1 MNNKG
6 MTTVEI
12 LMVFVIIGIIS
23 VGLFSMISSFN
34 TKQNIE
40 SAKEKLIT
48 FKNTVTRDIEGD
60 IIRKGL
66 VSVVISPVG
75 KENKFT
81 DIFQAKL
88 TFKDGTK
95 KFFVVKKRSFEG
107 NDVSG
112 KEAGQCM
119 GVESGDAGESFTIE
133 YGAANAAGTA
143 IDNSKKEVYELPD
156 LGESK
161 NDCGHLV
168 KDLRIN
174 SVDMV
179 VENNVFMAKIV
190 FYHPDLS
197 TRYSMNI
204 ITPVNFDDISGS
216 YNDNPFADSIIK
228 LNATSSKNGSIQS
241 KENGLGIS
249 RNGTIGTLTLEEKVT
264 EGSIGI
270 SSDTGIVCTYTQ
282 GDGSPIDASKLTKV
296 ETKYGTKVEK
306 IELKSNIEPGEA
318 IAIHV
323 HCSATIVG
331 WDGVPKTDSYDGY
344 IGNGWQE
351 GEKYPT
357 NVWAGHTGG
366 LWYFWAKGEKVTGEQ
381 SLYWF
386 HGGVPAGRWAR
397 YYFFTGNENWLSYQD
412 GAYAYKKYAMASG
425 WYKKADGKWYY
436 YVDGRYTGLGNKP
449 ADKFVGELIGSGQ
462 FKLHN
467 PNYDSPGV
475 SFTFDENGKCIA
487 GSGC

>member
-119 GVESGDAGESFTIE
+119 GVEPGDAGESFTIE

-216 YNDNPFADSIIK
+216 YNDEAFADATVK
-228 LNATSSKNGSIQS
+228 LSAASSATGSILAIEGDKNVNRS
-241 KENGLGIS
+241 
-249 RNGTIGTLTLEEKVT
+249 GTIGTLTLT
-264 EGSIGI
+264 
-270 SSDTGIVCTYTQ
+270 SSVST
-282 GDGSPIDASKLTKV
+282 S
-296 ETKYGTKVEK
+296 
-306 IELKSNIEPGEA
+306 
-318 IAIHV
+318 
-323 HCSATIVG
+323 
-331 WDGVPKTDSYDGY
+331 
-344 IGNGWQE
+344 
-351 GEKYPT
+351 
-357 NVWAGHTGG
+357 
-366 LWYFWAKGEKVTGEQ
+366 
-381 SLYWF
+381 SLD
-386 HGGVPAGRWAR
+386 
-397 YYFFTGNENWLSYQD
+397 L
-412 GAYAYKKYAMASG
+412 
-425 WYKKADGKWYY
+425 
-436 YVDGRYTGLGNKP
+436 L
-449 ADKFVGELIGSGQ
+449 LI
-462 FKLHN
+462 
-467 PNYDSPGV
+467 
-475 SFTFDENGKCIA
+475 
-487 GSGC
+487 

>member
-1 MNNKG
+1 MRLNNKG

-23 VGLFSMISSFN
+23 IGLFSMISTFN
-34 TKQNIE
+34 TKENVE
-40 SAKEKLIT
+40 SAKEKVMT
-48 FKNTVTRDIEGD
+48 YKNIVTRDIEGD
-60 IIRKGL
+60 IIRRGL
-66 VSVVISPVG
+66 SSVSINPNHTTADPAATQFIA
-75 KENKFT
+75 E
-81 DIFQAKL
+81 L
-88 TFKDGTK
+88 TFKDGQK
-95 KFFVVKKRSFEG
+95 KQLTVYRKANEG
-107 NDVSG
+107 FDISKDACETASTDQEVFYI
-112 KEAGQCM
+112 KY
-119 GVESGDAGESFTIE
+119 GDEI
-133 YGAANAAGTA
+133 Y
-143 IDNSKKEVYELPD
+143 DLPD
-156 LGESK
+156 LGSSK
-161 NDCGHLV
+161 NDCDHMT
-168 KDLRIN
+168 KDLRI
-174 SVDMV
+174 STVDMTNK
-179 VENNVFMAKIV
+179 NNIFFLKVV

-197 TRYSMNI
+197 TRYYLNI
-204 ITPVNFDDISGS
+204 ITPINYGDITTS
-216 YNDNPFADSIIK
+216 YTDNQFVDSIIK

-241 KENGLGIS
+241 KENGLGVS

-282 GDGSPIDASKLTKV
+282 GDGSPIDASKVTKV
-296 ETKYGTKVEK
+296 ETKNGTKVK
-306 IELKSNIEPGEA
+306 KLELKSNIEPSEA

-331 WDGVPKTDSYDGY
+331 LDGVTKTDSYDGY

-357 NVWAGHTGG
+357 NVWASHIGG
-366 LWYFWAKGEKVTGEQ
+366 LWYFWAKGERVTGEQ

-397 YYFFTGNENWLSYQD
+397 YYFFTGNENWLRYQD
-412 GAYAYKKYAMASG
+412 AAYAYKKYAMALG

-436 YVDGRYTGLGNKP
+436 YVDGRYTGLGNRP
-449 ADKFVGELIGSGQ
+449 ADKFAGELIGSGQ

-467 PNYDSPGV
+467 PNIDSPGV